1 MKKLLIMLCS
11 LFGFA
16 SLNAQT
22 QLAGSAAEAPVML
35 MIGEE
40 YLFPTDF
47 SIAIFAYTAEKDG
60 VLTLEMSSPL
70 RIFRTDAQGNS
81 FDPLPLFGT
90 DCMIGVQAGETYYFQ
105 HATTWGK
112 TITLKVA
119 FVEGAPYLPIVLE
132 QVTPADG
139 SVYHTTT
146 KEGSVSFEFN
156 VAVNTSNLVPALVL
170 SDGEQVSL
178 TDYTIAENYTTQ
190 GTIYTLQVAATYNSL
205 LAVGKLK
212 PGDTFSIVLTNVAD
226 KAYPENCFAE
236 GISVCYTASP
246 EAVTLTDVNK
256 QGTLK
261 SYYMEGDEEGLVVL
275 TFSDDVMCSAESALL
290 TYGDR
295 EAGTWVELPVP
306 YTIQGNTIVWNMQG
320 IHMNKAPLDD
330 EGRRIVNVSLRGI
343 CDTSGNYIEGNTKGS
358 AGTIHFSYA
367 VETIDVN
374 VYCDFMPAIGSNID
388 AVEEIEI
395 WIAEGV
401 YVAFD
406 SVKISFIKD
415 GETVEL
421 LLPKD
426 SLRIEADPYNAKDLL
441 VYVPLSGCVSDAG
454 EITVELTGVM
464 TASGSVPVIRGT
476 FVSSGKGSSAVL
488 RHNVSAFE
496 KPLEVYDLQGRLLR
510 ILSIGEGVEVL
521 PSGIYLIDGKR
532 IIVHQ

>member
-1 MKKLLIMLCS
+1 M
-11 LFGFA
+11 
-16 SLNAQT
+16 
-22 QLAGSAAEAPVML
+22 
-35 MIGEE
+35 
-40 YLFPTDF
+40 
-47 SIAIFAYTAEKDG
+47 
-60 VLTLEMSSPL
+60 
-70 RIFRTDAQGNS
+70 
-81 FDPLPLFGT
+81 
-90 DCMIGVQAGETYYFQ
+90 
-105 HATTWGK
+105 
-112 TITLKVA
+112 
-119 FVEGAPYLPIVLE
+119 
-132 QVTPADG
+132 
-139 SVYHTTT
+139 
-146 KEGSVSFEFN
+146 
-156 VAVNTSNLVPALVL
+156 
-170 SDGEQVSL
+170 
-178 TDYTIAENYTTQ
+178 
-190 GTIYTLQVAATYNSL
+190 
-205 LAVGKLK
+205 
-212 PGDTFSIVLTNVAD
+212 
-226 KAYPENCFAE
+226 
-236 GISVCYTASP
+236 
-246 EAVTLTDVNK
+246 
-256 QGTLK
+256 
-261 SYYMEGDEEGLVVL
+261 
-275 TFSDDVMCSAESALL
+275 